1 MTEQIRGSG
10 SPAESGRTSPADL
23 ADHPGRESGEMLA
36 MVLTSDRKTRLER
49 RLARHYGAARV
60 WLSEPSAERRGYAEA
75 SQADRAFDPA
85 TEAADIERLKAD
97 VVLECSGSEPGI
109 RSSLAAAR
117 PEGTVVVVGGG
128 RSGLDPI
135 AIILKELR
143 VLGSFTYADE
153 FAEVIAL
160 LADGALQVADL
171 TSEIA
176 SIDGAPAAFERLRD
190 ANTMKILI
198 APNGP

>member
-1 MTEQIRGSG
+1 
-10 SPAESGRTSPADL
+10 
-23 ADHPGRESGEMLA
+23 
-36 MVLTSDRKTRLER
+36 
-49 RLARHYGAARV
+49 
-60 WLSEPSAERRGYAEA
+60 
-75 SQADRAFDPA
+75 
-85 TEAADIERLKAD
+85 
-97 VVLECSGSEPGI
+97 
-109 RSSLAAAR
+109 
-117 PEGTVVVVGGG
+117 VVGGG

-153 FAEVIAL
+153 FAAVIAL
-160 LADGALQVADL
+160 LADGVLQVADL

-176 SIDGAPAAFERLRD
+176 SLDDAPAAFDRLRD